1 MTRVEEGTGFGWRRI
16 VELYAARVI
25 GLSLGVALT
34 VCSARL
40 LGPEGQ
46 GDVASLKTLVLLATQ
61 IGNVGLSSAFTILF
75 ARRPHRIRR
84 YRSILWVYPL
94 GMAMLLSIGCITA
107 GALGSVGARSS
118 FLVFFVAWVPL
129 QLLVLHQASAF
140 VAGHDSKALGLQELL
155 GRAAALLLGLVALV
169 IFGRRVEAF
178 VAALVLSDVL
188 VVAMG
193 WRLLGRLAP
202 PPPRPIR
209 RSAIPFLAAGL
220 RLGVRAWPVLLIPF
234 LLIRSDLLIV
244 RVLRGA
250 REAGIYSIAG
260 QFIDLALVLPVTIT
274 TLILPAIVQ
283 ASQPAEAVRV
293 AFRPT
298 ALVLAGLSISAA
310 AGGWF
315 VVRAVFGESYAGA
328 YPALLLLLP
337 GFVCL
342 GLEGLL
348 AQYFAAKG
356 YPAVIALSWLLALGL
371 NVSLN
376 VLFVPRFGFLAA
388 AATSSIAYSVIF
400 ALLAVRFR
408 KETGLGIHD
417 LLSRNPRA
425 A

>member
-1 MTRVEEGTGFGWRRI
+1 MRGKEEGSSFGWRRI
-16 VELYAARVI
+16 IELYAARVI

-40 LGPEGQ
+40 LGPAGQ
-46 GDVASLKTLVLLATQ
+46 GDVASLKTLVLLGTQ
-61 IGNVGLSSAFTILF
+61 IGNVGLSSAFAILL
-75 ARRPHRIRR
+75 ARRPHRIGR
-84 YRSILWVYPL
+84 YRSILWVWPL
-94 GMAMLLSIGCITA
+94 GVAMLLSIGYIAA
-107 GALGSVGARSS
+107 GALGSAGARSS
-118 FLVFFVAWVPL
+118 FFVFFVVWVPL

-140 VAGHDSKALGLQELL
+140 LARHDSRALGLQELL
-155 GRAAALLLGLVALV
+155 GRAAALLLGLVALLAV
-169 IFGRRVEAF
+169 GRSARAF
-178 VAALVLSDVL
+178 VAALVLTDAL

-193 WRLLGRLAP
+193 WWFLRRLSPAASRSVGRSGRA
-202 PPPRPIR
+202 
-209 RSAIPFLAAGL
+209 FLAAGL

-244 RVLRGA
+244 RALRGA

-274 TLILPAIVQ
+274 TLLLPAVVQ
-283 ASQPAEAVRV
+283 ASRPAEAVRV
-293 AFRPT
+293 VFRPT
-298 ALVLAGLSISAA
+298 ALVLAGLSVVAA

-315 VVRAVFGESYAGA
+315 AVRVVFGESYAAA

-337 GFVCL
+337 GFICL

-371 NVSLN
+371 NVCLN
-376 VLFVPRFGFLAA
+376 LLFVPRFGFLAA
-388 AATSSIAYSVIF
+388 AAASSIAYAVIF

-408 KETGLGIHD
+408 KETGLGVHD
-417 LLSRNPRA
+417 LLSRNARA